1 MGKVNGKD
9 FVEVAYHDYLFLGIV
24 RFKVYFYDDEGMV
37 MESIRLAPGNFSQ
50 NGLTLTFV
58 VAETGDTAAAALVND
73 NSKEVLYFL
82 STSGVVLAVEGPA
95 EGMISTDISA
105 QVLSRLLQEEE
116 GEQGGNSSSSLVGNG
131 CEFEEFMFAETPST
145 PGAPNVGQVLQDC
158 KGFEPPTAAPSF
170 FVPGGE
176 DGIST
181 GAIIGIAVSGGL
193 LCIISVLLIRGASH
207 GSEE

>member
-1 MGKVNGKD
+1 MGEVDGKD
-9 FVEVAYHDYLFLGIV
+9 FVEVAYHDYLFLGIL
-24 RFKVYFYDDEGMV
+24 RFKVYFYDNEGMV
-37 MESIRLAPGNFSQ
+37 LESIRLPPGNFSQ

-73 NSKEVLYFL
+73 NTKEVLYFL

-95 EGMISTDISA
+95 EGMTSTDISA
-105 QVLSRLLQEEE
+105 QAISRLLQEA
-116 GEQGGNSSSSLVGNG
+116 GQGGNSSSLVGNG
-131 CEFEEFMFAETPST
+131 CEYEEFMFVETPST

-158 KGFEPPTAAPSF
+158 KGFAPPTAAPSF